1 MRSPKP
7 LRFLSSTVVSDGIAQ
22 VMSSTLSVLLVGAV
36 TPVLEVVSAPPAC
49 QMTTPLKAST
59 TKIPRPLVRE
69 MVVVVAGLGPPV
81 IVHDP
86 LEVYV
91 TLPLPTFFCFTCVS
105 VDSESRQ
112 GLMSS

>member
-22 VMSSTLSVLLVGAV
+22 VMSSTLSVLLAGAV

-69 MVVVVAGLGPPV
+69 MVVVVAGLGPPG

-86 LEVYV
+86 LEVDV
-91 TLPLPTFFCFTCVS
+91 APPLAAVLCFPRVS
-105 VDSESRQ
+105 RDH
-112 GLMSS
+112 G